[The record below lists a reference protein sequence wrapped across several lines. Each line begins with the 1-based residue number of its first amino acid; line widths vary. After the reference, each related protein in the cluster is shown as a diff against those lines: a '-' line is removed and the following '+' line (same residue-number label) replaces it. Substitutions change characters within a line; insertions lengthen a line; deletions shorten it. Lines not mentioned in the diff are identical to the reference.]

1 MAGLVIEPW
10 RRDPILAFL
19 KAAQE
24 NPAEATPQW
33 MASQA
38 LILNGAGTHLS
49 QLIGNWFADAGLRPE
64 PRISLDYNDAIKN
77 LVGAGYGSTLLP
89 HEEGALLSDQ
99 RVVTRPLD
107 PPLWR
112 ELGMAYRQ
120 GEHEP
125 ATAYLLQALFSL
137 QQQ

>member
-1 MAGLVIEPW
+1 
-10 RRDPILAFL
+10 
-19 KAAQE
+19 
-24 NPAEATPQW
+24 
-33 MASQA
+33 
-38 LILNGAGTHLS
+38 
-49 QLIGNWFADAGLRPE
+49 LRPE

-120 GEHEP
+120 GEQEP
-125 ATAYLLQALFSL
+125 ATAYLLQALSSL